1 VTQLSAAK
9 QADKLNA
16 KLRSQRHAQSLE
28 NRRQSML
35 NKDMI
40 TWDGILVLDGRAS
53 KIHLTNLK
61 PPLIGRIDR
70 VPELGR
76 LTGLLRINLSDNKLA
91 GKIPGPA
98 LARLLNLSSLNL
110 SNNQFTVR
118 RVQK

>member
-1 VTQLSAAK
+1 V
-9 QADKLNA
+9 
-16 KLRSQRHAQSLE
+16 
-28 NRRQSML
+28 L

-70 VPELGR
+70 VP
-76 LTGLLRINLSDNKLA
+76 TGLLRINLSDNKLA
-91 GKIPGPA
+91 GKIPGPV
-98 LARLLNLSSLNL
+98 LARCLLNLSSLNL
-110 SNNQFTVR
+110 SNNQFTIW